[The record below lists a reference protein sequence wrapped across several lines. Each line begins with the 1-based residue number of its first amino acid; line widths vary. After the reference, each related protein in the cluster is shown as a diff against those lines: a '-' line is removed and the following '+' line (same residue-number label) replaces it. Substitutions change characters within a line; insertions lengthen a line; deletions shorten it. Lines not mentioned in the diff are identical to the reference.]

1 MSICYPPP
9 MRWSL
14 DTRIPLAFVADEA
27 ALAAALAA
35 GPPAAVLCEAPPPP
49 LPAGAVALVSFDA
62 TTTAHAAG
70 CACCAGR
77 SPAAA
82 ALDRLFQAR
91 VRNACPWFDRV
102 LALADTPEAAEAI
115 RETLARDPL
124 ASARFRLA

>member
-1 MSICYPPP
+1 MP
-9 MRWSL
+9 WSL
-14 DTRIPLAFVADEA
+14 DARIPLTLVADEA
-27 ALAAALAA
+27 ALAAALAS
-35 GPPAAVLCEAPPPP
+35 GPPAALVVEAPPTP

-102 LALADTPEAAEAI
+102 LALAGTPEAAAAI
-115 RETLARDPL
+115 REALAQDAV

>member
-1 MSICYPPP
+1 MCYRPG
-9 MRWSL
+9 MAWTL
-14 DTRIPLAFVADEA
+14 DARTPVTLVADEA

-35 GPPAAVLCEAPPPP
+35 GPPAAIVSEAPPPP

-62 TTTAHAAG
+62 TKTTHAAG
-70 CACCAGR
+70 CSCCAGR

-82 ALDRLFQAR
+82 ALDGLFQAR

-102 LALADTPEAAEAI
+102 VALAETPEAAASLREA
-115 RETLARDPL
+115 LARDPV